1 MNTTHSRRRL
11 NRVITFFAIIWAAWM
26 ATHAQAQTP
35 PQTPEATKP
44 ATTQAETPRPS
55 GSLWQDS
62 GTGSLYQDFRA
73 RKVGDTIT
81 ILVQESATANS
92 QAATKA
98 SKAESGS
105 FSGLSSSFGP
115 LNRLLKP
122 LSMSNTE
129 SQDGQGSTNRTGSLT
144 TRLSAIVKEVMPNG
158 NLVIEATRD
167 VTINAEKQKVTVRGI
182 IRPVDVSAANTVSS
196 ISIADASIKMDGKG
210 PVGDRQKKGI
220 LSRIFGWLF

>member
-1 MNTTHSRRRL
+1 MNTCYSRRRL
-11 NRVITFFAIIWAAWM
+11 NRVITIFAIIWAAWM

-35 PQTPEATKP
+35 PPQTPEAAKI
-44 ATTQAETPRPS
+44 AAETPRPT

-62 GTGSLYQDFRA
+62 GSGSLFQDFRA

-98 SKAESGS
+98 SKSESGN
-105 FSGLSSSFGP
+105 FSGLTSGFGT

-122 LSMSNTE
+122 FGASTNE

-144 TRLSAIVKEVMPNG
+144 TRLTAIVKEVLPNG

-196 ISIADASIKMDGKG
+196 IAIADASIKMDGKG